1 MDKSASGGKLVSR
14 LIVGI
19 SSRALFNLEKSHK
32 IYEEQGKEA
41 FCKYQIKN
49 ENKPLKPGHGF
60 SLVKKLLAINDLFP
74 DEPPLVEV
82 VLISRNSADSGMRIF
97 NSIQHYG
104 LNITRAA
111 FTNGKSP
118 REYIAAFGAHLYL
131 STNPEEVRKMLQI
144 GIASA
149 TIISGASLKHDD
161 AEQLKI
167 AFDGDAVIFS
177 DESERI
183 FQEHG
188 LQAFL
193 DHESKEARNPLSDGP
208 FKHLLRAIHD
218 IQTRFDADTSPIR
231 TALVTARSAPSHERV
246 VRTFRTWD
254 VRLDEALFLGG
265 LKKGPFL
272 AAFGADIFF
281 DDHQR
286 NCESAAEHVATGHVP
301 HGVSNEQKH

>member
-1 MDKSASGGKLVSR
+1 MDKSAVAGKLVSR

-19 SSRALFNLEKSHK
+19 SSRALFDLERSHE
-32 IYEEQGKEA
+32 IYEKQGKDA
-41 FCKYQIKN
+41 FCRHQIKN
-49 ENKPLKPGHGF
+49 ENKPLRPGHGF
-60 SLVKKLLAINDLFP
+60 ALVKKLLAINDLIP
-74 DEPPLVEV
+74 DEEPLVEV
-82 VLISRNSADSGMRIF
+82 VLISRNSADTGMRIF
-97 NSIQHYG
+97 NSIKHYG

-111 FTNGKSP
+111 FTSGKSP

-131 STNPEEVRKMLQI
+131 STNPEEVKKMLAI

-149 TIISGASLKHDD
+149 TIISGSSLKHD
-161 AEQLKI
+161 EGQLKI

-177 DESERI
+177 DESERV

-188 LQAFL
+188 LQAFM
-193 DHESKEARNPLSDGP
+193 DHEAKEAKNPLSDGP
-208 FKHLLRAIHD
+208 FKLLLGAIHD
-218 IQTRFDADTSPIR
+218 IQSRFDADASPIR

-246 VRTFRTWD
+246 VRTFRAWD
-254 VRLDEALFLGG
+254 VRIDEALFLGG

-281 DDHQR
+281 DDHHR

-301 HGVSNEQKH
+301 HGVSNE